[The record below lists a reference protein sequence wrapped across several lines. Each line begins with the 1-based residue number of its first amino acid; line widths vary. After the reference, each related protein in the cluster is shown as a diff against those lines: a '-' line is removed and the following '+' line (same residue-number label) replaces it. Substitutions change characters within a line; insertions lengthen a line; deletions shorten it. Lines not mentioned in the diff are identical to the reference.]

1 MEENGL
7 ARAREIIDQVDRE
20 MAALFERRMSAVEQ
34 VIAYKQAHGL
44 PILDSSREQSVLD
57 RNTARIENPVYRE
70 YYRDFL
76 RDLMG
81 LSKQYQQVLAGA
93 DTVAYPGVEG
103 SYSHIAMRRLF
114 PRANGRAYTTFGDVV
129 QAVDRGEVAC
139 GVIPFENSYTG
150 EVGMTMDL
158 LYQYDVH
165 VTRMYDLPV
174 SHNLLGVKGAS
185 LAGIRQIYSH
195 EQALSQCRRYLS
207 ALDAEQIPF
216 VNTALAAKYVSEA
229 GDPSKAAIASRE
241 TAGLYGL
248 EILVEEINTSA
259 ENTTRFAVIA
269 RQAPASGER
278 FSLLFT
284 VSHSAGQ
291 LAGAMQI
298 IARYGFNMESIRSRS
313 VKNVPWQYYFY
324 VEIVGD
330 ASSPQAQAMLEEL
343 RQTCEQLKLLGVY
356 NLCGADSSRTDRQP
370 GGIALC

>member
-1 MEENGL
+1 MSENGL
-7 ARAREIIDQVDRE
+7 AEARQLIDQIDRE
-20 MAALFERRMSAVEQ
+20 MSALFEQRMSAVEQ

-44 PILDSSREQSVLD
+44 PILDSGREREVLEK
-57 RNTARIENPVYRE
+57 NAARLANPA
-70 YYRDFL
+70 YRDYYLDF
-76 RDLMG
+76 MKEIMT

-93 DTVAYPGVEG
+93 DAVAYPGVEG
-103 SYSHIAMRRLF
+103 SYSQIAMGRLF
-114 PRANGRAYTTFGDVV
+114 PRSRGVAYTTFGDVV
-129 QAVDRGEVAC
+129 QAVARGETAF

-165 VTRMYDLPV
+165 IVRMYDLPV
-174 SHNLLGVKGAS
+174 SHHLLGVKGAS
-185 LAGIRQIYSH
+185 LGDIRQIYSH

-207 ALDAEQIPF
+207 GLKAEQIPY
-216 VNTALAAKYVSEA
+216 VNTALAARYVSEA
-229 GDPSKAAIASRE
+229 GDPAKAAIASRE

-248 EILVEEINTSA
+248 EILAEEINTSS

-284 VSHSAGQ
+284 VSHTAGQ

-313 VKNVPWQYYFY
+313 VYNVPWQYYFY
-324 VEIVGD
+324 VEIAGD
-330 ASSPQAQAMLEEL
+330 AASPEAQAMLEEL
-343 RQTCEQLKLLGVY
+343 RQSCEKLKLLGVY
-356 NLCGADSSRTDRQP
+356 DE
-370 GGIALC
+370 